1 MNFDRILID
10 SSSIINLFR
19 YYYRY
24 YDSTKDNKII
34 FKNIFEGLK
43 DFLVKKI
50 KEVGII
56 VLDKVFD
63 ELRSRDIQEFKD
75 EIKKNLTPSIS
86 FVSEVGSLIEKQY
99 ILENTKI
106 YNDNSTQIAA
116 EIEKYETTYADLYLV
131 ACGKDFKLK
140 GKKVLLVTEENIRKD
155 NKLIE
160 KLPTICKKMNEEIG
174 RAHV

>member
-86 FVSEVGSLIEKQY
+86 FVSEVGSLIEK
-99 ILENTKI
+99 
-106 YNDNSTQIAA
+106 
-116 EIEKYETTYADLYLV
+116 
-131 ACGKDFKLK
+131 
-140 GKKVLLVTEENIRKD
+140 
-155 NKLIE
+155 
-160 KLPTICKKMNEEIG
+160 
-174 RAHV
+174 